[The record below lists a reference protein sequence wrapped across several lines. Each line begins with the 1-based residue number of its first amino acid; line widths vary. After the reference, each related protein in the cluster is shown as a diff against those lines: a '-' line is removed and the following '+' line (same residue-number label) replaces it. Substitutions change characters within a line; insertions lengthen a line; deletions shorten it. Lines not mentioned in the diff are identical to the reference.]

1 MASTTLD
8 RVKNDKGRNIGME
21 WVQLSVAMSLD
32 GHIDAADGGR
42 LVLSSAEDCH
52 DMHAARAACD
62 AILVGAGTLRR
73 DDPRLTVRYPELL
86 AQRRAAG
93 MPDQPAKVV
102 LTRSCDIDPDAGFF
116 HNGGRKL
123 VLCPQ
128 SKLSALRQRL
138 EDRAEVRGLADD
150 GVAAILAAL
159 RACGIRRLFVEGGS
173 QVLTQFLAAG
183 AFHQLRLAIAPFL
196 LGQPTAPRL
205 AGPADFL
212 HGPDRRLRL
221 LSTRNLGNVAVL
233 DLLNETPML

>member
-1 MASTTLD
+1 
-8 RVKNDKGRNIGME
+8 ME

-32 GHIDAADGGR
+32 GYIDAADGDR
-42 LVLSSAEDCH
+42 LVLSGEADCH

-86 AQRRAAG
+86 ARRRDAG
-93 MPDQPAKVV
+93 LPDQPAKVV

-116 HNGGRKL
+116 HVGGRCI

-128 SKLSALRQRL
+128 EKVGPLRDKLA
-138 EDRAEVRGLADD
+138 DRADVVGLADE
-150 GVAAILAAL
+150 GVTAILAAL
-159 RACGIRRLFVEGGS
+159 RGCGIRRLFVEGGS

-196 LGQPTAPRL
+196 LGQAGAPRL

-212 HGPDRRLRL
+212 HGPDHRLRL
-221 LSTRNLGNVAVL
+221 LSMRNLDNVAVL
-233 DLLNETPML
+233 DLANDTPML